1 MTSIEATSENR
12 ARCSN
17 WVRHLPPFSVLIA
30 GLVLFIMLLLV
41 VFAPLL
47 APMDPRDVA
56 SYSLI
61 DMEIPPAFMAGGDK
75 RFLLGT
81 DNQGRDLVS
90 VILFGLRISVMIGVG
105 AVCFSALVGVALG
118 LIAGFFGGL
127 MDGLVMRVADV
138 LVSFPTIL
146 VALLISGIARAQLS
160 ADQMLSWAPLVLI
173 FSIAINEWV
182 QYARTVRA
190 ATMVEFVRDYVRAAR
205 VIGLPSRQIMGRH
218 ILPNVMSSVMVI
230 ATINLAGAILTEAT
244 LSFLGAGMPPT
255 YPSLGTLIRIG
266 NQFLFSGLWWI
277 AVMPTIVLVIL
288 VLAVN
293 VVGDYL
299 RDRFNPKLMLR

>member
-1 MTSIEATSENR
+1 MMQR
-12 ARCSN
+12 
-17 WVRHLPPFSVLIA
+17 LPPLSVILA
-30 GLVLFIMLLLV
+30 SLVLVTMLVLV
-41 VFAPLL
+41 IFAPMI
-47 APMDPRDVA
+47 APMDPRDVS

-61 DMEIPPAFMAGGDK
+61 DAEIPPVFVDGGDP

-90 VILFGLRISVMIGVG
+90 VILFGLRISVLIGVG
-105 AVCFSALVGVALG
+105 AVLFAAAIGVLLG

-127 MDGLVMRVADV
+127 IDSIVMRIADI

-146 VALLISGIARAQLS
+146 VALLISGIAKAQLS
-160 ADQMLSWAPLVLI
+160 ADTVLTWAPLILI
-173 FSIAINEWV
+173 FAIAVNEWV

-190 ATMVEFVRDYVRAAR
+190 SSMVEISRDYVRAAK
-205 VIGLPSRQIMGRH
+205 VIGLPSRRIMMRH

-277 AVMPTIVLVIL
+277 AVMPAAVLVVL
-288 VLAVN
+288 VLSVN
-293 VVGDYL
+293 VIGDYL
-299 RDRFNPKLMLR
+299 RDRFNPKLMAR

>member
-1 MTSIEATSENR
+1 MATQVSLSR
-12 ARCSN
+12 R
-17 WVRHLPPFSVLIA
+17 LPPISVMIA
-30 GLVLFIMLLLV
+30 GLILVTMLVLVI
-41 VFAPLL
+41 FAPLI
-47 APMDPRDVA
+47 APIDPRDVS

-61 DMEIPPAFMAGGDK
+61 DMEVPPVFMDGGDP

-90 VILFGLRISVMIGVG
+90 VILFGLRISMLIGAGAVLLAAAIGVT
-105 AVCFSALVGVALG
+105 LG
-118 LIAGFFGGL
+118 SIAGYFGGII
-127 MDGLVMRVADV
+127 DSIVMRIADV

-160 ADQMLSWAPLVLI
+160 ADTVSNWAPVILI
-173 FSIAINEWV
+173 FAIAVNEWV

-190 ATMVEFVRDYVRAAR
+190 SSMVEISRDYVRAAK
-205 VIGLPSRQIMGRH
+205 VIGLPSRRIMMRH

-244 LSFLGAGMPPT
+244 LSFLGAGMPAT

-266 NQFLFSGLWWI
+266 NEFLFSGLWWI
-277 AVMPTIVLVIL
+277 AVMPAVVLVVL

-293 VVGDYL
+293 IIGDYL
-299 RDRFNPKLMLR
+299 RDRFNPKLMAN

>member
-1 MTSIEATSENR
+1 MR
-12 ARCSN
+12 R
-17 WVRHLPPFSVLIA
+17 LPPVSVVIA
-30 GLVLFIMLLLV
+30 SLVLVIMLVLV
-41 VFAPLL
+41 IFAPMI

-56 SYSLI
+56 SYSLM
-61 DMEIPPAFMAGGDK
+61 DMEIPPAFMEGGDS

-90 VILFGLRISVMIGVG
+90 VILFGLRISVVIGLG
-105 AVCFSALVGVALG
+105 AVVFAAVLGVVLG
-118 LIAGFFGGL
+118 LVAGFFGGVV
-127 MDGLVMRVADV
+127 DGIVMRIADIF
-138 LVSFPTIL
+138 VSFPTIL

-160 ADQMLSWAPLVLI
+160 AETMLAWAPLVLI

-190 ATMVEFVRDYVRAAR
+190 STMVEIARDYVRAAK
-205 VIGLPSRQIMGRH
+205 VIGLPSTRIMGRH
-218 ILPNVMSSVMVI
+218 ILPNIMSSVMVI

-277 AVMPTIVLVIL
+277 AVMPATVLVIL

-293 VVGDYL
+293 VIGDYL
-299 RDRFNPKLMLR
+299 RDHFNPKLMAR

>member
-1 MTSIEATSENR
+1 M
-12 ARCSN
+12 ARQSLLH
-17 WVRHLPPFSVLIA
+17 RLPPVSVMIA
-30 GLVLFIMLLLV
+30 FFILAVMLVLVI
-41 VFAPLL
+41 FAPMI
-47 APMDPRDVA
+47 APMDPRDVS
-56 SYSLI
+56 SYSLM
-61 DMEIPPAFMAGGDK
+61 DMEIPPAFMDGGDP

-90 VILFGLRISVMIGVG
+90 VILFGLRISVLIGIG
-105 AVCFSALVGVALG
+105 AVLFAAALG
-118 LIAGFFGGL
+118 VMLGLVAGYFGGVV
-127 MDGLVMRVADV
+127 DSVVMRIADV

-146 VALLISGIARAQLS
+146 VALLISGIARAQLGT
-160 ADQMLSWAPLVLI
+160 DMVLTWAPVILI
-173 FSIAINEWV
+173 FAISVNEWV

-190 ATMVEFVRDYVRAAR
+190 STMVEVSRDYVRAAK
-205 VIGLPSRQIMGRH
+205 VIGLPSGRIMVRH

-277 AVMPTIVLVIL
+277 AVMPAAVLVIL

-299 RDRFNPKLMLR
+299 RDRFNPKLMAR

>member
-1 MTSIEATSENR
+1 MATQSLMR
-12 ARCSN
+12 R
-17 WVRHLPPFSVLIA
+17 LPPVSVMIA
-30 GLVLFIMLLLV
+30 GLVLAIMLVLV
-41 VFAPLL
+41 VFAPLI
-47 APMDPRDVA
+47 APMDPRDVS

-61 DMEIPPAFMAGGDK
+61 DMEIPPAFMDGGDP

-90 VILFGLRISVMIGVG
+90 VILFGLRISVVIGLG
-105 AVCFSALVGVALG
+105 AVLFAAALGVVLG

-127 MDGLVMRVADV
+127 VDGIVMRIADV

-160 ADQMLSWAPLVLI
+160 AETMLTWAPLVLI
-173 FSIAINEWV
+173 FSIAVNEWV

-190 ATMVEFVRDYVRAAR
+190 STMVEVARDYVRAAK
-205 VIGLPSRQIMGRH
+205 VIGLPPGRIMGRH

-277 AVMPTIVLVIL
+277 AVMPAAVLVIL

-293 VVGDYL
+293 VIGDYL
-299 RDRFNPKLMLR
+299 RDRFNPKLMAR

>member
-1 MTSIEATSENR
+1 MATPSPKR
-12 ARCSN
+12 R
-17 WVRHLPPFSVLIA
+17 LPPVSVMIA
-30 GLVLFIMLLLV
+30 GLVLAVMLVLV
-41 VFAPLL
+41 LFAPLI
-47 APMDPRDVA
+47 APMDPRDVS

-61 DMEIPPAFMAGGDK
+61 DMEIPPVFMDGGDP

-90 VILFGLRISVMIGVG
+90 VILFGLRISVVIGLG
-105 AVCFSALVGVALG
+105 AVLFSAALG
-118 LIAGFFGGL
+118 VVLGLVAGFFGGIV
-127 MDGLVMRVADV
+127 DGVVMRIADV

-146 VALLISGIARAQLS
+146 MALLISGIARAQLS
-160 ADQMLSWAPLVLI
+160 ADTMLAWAPIVLI

-190 ATMVEFVRDYVRAAR
+190 ATMVEVARDYVRAAK
-205 VIGLPSRQIMGRH
+205 VIGLPSGRIMGRH

-277 AVMPTIVLVIL
+277 AVMPAAVLVIL

-293 VVGDYL
+293 VIGDYL
-299 RDRFNPKLMLR
+299 RDRFNPKLMVN

>member
-1 MTSIEATSENR
+1 MATQSLMR
-12 ARCSN
+12 R
-17 WVRHLPPFSVLIA
+17 LPPVSVMIA
-30 GLVLFIMLLLV
+30 GLVLAIMLVLV
-41 VFAPLL
+41 VFAPLI
-47 APMDPRDVA
+47 APMDPRDVS

-61 DMEIPPAFMAGGDK
+61 DMEIPPSFMDGGDP

-90 VILFGLRISVMIGVG
+90 VILFGLRISVVIGLG
-105 AVCFSALVGVALG
+105 AVLFAAALG
-118 LIAGFFGGL
+118 VVLGLVAGFFGGFV
-127 MDGLVMRVADV
+127 DSIVMRIADV

-160 ADQMLSWAPLVLI
+160 ADTMLTWAPLVLI
-173 FSIAINEWV
+173 FSIAVNEWV

-190 ATMVEFVRDYVRAAR
+190 STMVEVARDYVRAAK
-205 VIGLPSRQIMGRH
+205 VIGLPAGRIMGRH

-277 AVMPTIVLVIL
+277 AVMPAAVLVIL

-293 VVGDYL
+293 VIGDYL
-299 RDRFNPKLMLR
+299 RDRFNPKLMAR

>member
-1 MTSIEATSENR
+1 
-12 ARCSN
+12 
-17 WVRHLPPFSVLIA
+17 
-30 GLVLFIMLLLV
+30 
-41 VFAPLL
+41 
-47 APMDPRDVA
+47 MDPRDVS

-61 DMEIPPAFMAGGDK
+61 DMEIPPSFMDGGDP

-90 VILFGLRISVMIGVG
+90 VILFGLRISVVIGLG
-105 AVCFSALVGVALG
+105 AVLFAAALG
-118 LIAGFFGGL
+118 VVLGLVAGFFGGFV
-127 MDGLVMRVADV
+127 DSIVMRIADV

-160 ADQMLSWAPLVLI
+160 ADTMLTWAPLVLI
-173 FSIAINEWV
+173 FSIAVNEWV

-190 ATMVEFVRDYVRAAR
+190 STMVEVARDYVRAAK
-205 VIGLPSRQIMGRH
+205 VIGLPAGRIMGRH

-277 AVMPTIVLVIL
+277 AVMPAAVLVIL

-293 VVGDYL
+293 VIGDYL
-299 RDRFNPKLMLR
+299 RDRFNPKLMAR

>member
-1 MTSIEATSENR
+1 MATQSLMR
-12 ARCSN
+12 R
-17 WVRHLPPFSVLIA
+17 LPPVSVMIA
-30 GLVLFIMLLLV
+30 GLALAIMLVLV
-41 VFAPLL
+41 VFAPMI
-47 APMDPRDVA
+47 APMDPRDVS

-61 DMEIPPAFMAGGDK
+61 DMEIPPAFMEGGDP

-90 VILFGLRISVMIGVG
+90 VILFGLRISVVIGLG
-105 AVCFSALVGVALG
+105 AVLFAAALG
-118 LIAGFFGGL
+118 VILGLVAGFFGGFV
-127 MDGLVMRVADV
+127 DSVVMRIADV

-160 ADQMLSWAPLVLI
+160 ADTMLTWAPLVLI
-173 FSIAINEWV
+173 FSIAVNEWV

-190 ATMVEFVRDYVRAAR
+190 STMVEVARDYVRAAK
-205 VIGLPSRQIMGRH
+205 VIGLPSGRIMGRH

-277 AVMPTIVLVIL
+277 AVMPAAVLVVL

-293 VVGDYL
+293 IIGDYL
-299 RDRFNPKLMLR
+299 RDRFNPKLMAR

>member
-1 MTSIEATSENR
+1 MM
-12 ARCSN
+12 
-17 WVRHLPPFSVLIA
+17 RHLPPISVLFA
-30 GLVLFIMLLLV
+30 SLVLFIMLGLV
-41 VFAPLL
+41 IFAPLI
-47 APMDPRDVA
+47 APMDPRDVS

-61 DMEIPPAFMAGGDK
+61 DMEIPPIFMAGGDG
-75 RFLLGT
+75 RFWLGT

-90 VILFGLRISVMIGVG
+90 VILFGLRISVIIGVG
-105 AVCFSALVGVALG
+105 AVSISALIGVILG
-118 LIAGFFGGL
+118 LIAGFLGGVI
-127 MDGLVMRVADV
+127 DGFVMRMADI

-160 ADQMLSWAPLVLI
+160 SDMMLSWAPLVLI

-190 ATMVEFVRDYVRAAR
+190 ATMVEFVRDYVRAVR
-205 VIGLPSRQIMGRH
+205 VIGLPSHHIMGRH
-218 ILPNVMSSVMVI
+218 ILPNIMSSVMVI

-277 AVMPTIVLVIL
+277 AVMPTIVLVML

-299 RDRFNPKLMLR
+299 RDRFNPKLMVH

>member
-1 MTSIEATSENR
+1 MTRQSLMYR
-12 ARCSN
+12 
-17 WVRHLPPFSVLIA
+17 LPPVSVMIA
-30 GLVLFIMLLLV
+30 GLVLAIMLVLV
-41 VFAPLL
+41 IFAPLI
-47 APMDPRDVA
+47 APMDPRDVS
-56 SYSLI
+56 SYSLM
-61 DMEIPPAFMAGGDK
+61 DMEIPPAFMEGGDP

-90 VILFGLRISVMIGVG
+90 VILFGLRISVLIGIG
-105 AVCFSALVGVALG
+105 AVLFAALVGVVLG
-118 LIAGFFGGL
+118 LVAGFFGGIV
-127 MDGLVMRVADV
+127 DSIVMRIADV

-160 ADQMLSWAPLVLI
+160 ADTMLTWAPLVLI

-190 ATMVEFVRDYVRAAR
+190 STMVEVARDYVRAAK
-205 VIGLPSRQIMGRH
+205 VIGLPSGRIMRRH

-277 AVMPTIVLVIL
+277 AVMPATVLVVL

-293 VVGDYL
+293 VIGDYL
-299 RDRFNPKLMLR
+299 RDRFNPKLAER

>member
-1 MTSIEATSENR
+1 MMATHGSLLR
-12 ARCSN
+12 R
-17 WVRHLPPFSVLIA
+17 LPPISVMIA
-30 GLVLFIMLLLV
+30 GLILV
-41 VFAPLL
+41 VMLVLVIFAPMI
-47 APMDPRDVA
+47 APIDPRDVS

-61 DMEIPPAFMAGGDK
+61 DMEIPPSFMDGGDP

-90 VILFGLRISVMIGVG
+90 VILFGLRISILIGAG
-105 AVCFSALVGVALG
+105 AVLLAAAIGVALG
-118 LIAGFFGGL
+118 SIAGYFGGII
-127 MDGLVMRVADV
+127 DSIVMRIADV

-160 ADQMLSWAPLVLI
+160 ADTVSSWAPIILI
-173 FSIAINEWV
+173 FAIAVNEWV

-190 ATMVEFVRDYVRAAR
+190 SSMVEISRDYVRAAK
-205 VIGLPSRQIMGRH
+205 VIGLPSSRIMMRH

-244 LSFLGAGMPPT
+244 LSFLGAGMPAT

-266 NQFLFSGLWWI
+266 NEFLFSGLWWI
-277 AVMPTIVLVIL
+277 AVMPAIVLVIL

-299 RDRFNPKLMLR
+299 RDRFNPKLMAN

>member
-1 MTSIEATSENR
+1 MATQTLMR
-12 ARCSN
+12 R
-17 WVRHLPPFSVLIA
+17 LPPVSVMIA
-30 GLVLFIMLLLV
+30 GLVLAIMLMLV
-41 VFAPLL
+41 VFAPLI
-47 APMDPRDVA
+47 APMDPRDVS

-61 DMEIPPAFMAGGDK
+61 DMEIPPAFMDGGDP

-90 VILFGLRISVMIGVG
+90 VILFGLRISVVIGLG
-105 AVCFSALVGVALG
+105 AVLFAAALG
-118 LIAGFFGGL
+118 VVLGLVAGFFGGFV
-127 MDGLVMRVADV
+127 DSVVMRIADV

-160 ADQMLSWAPLVLI
+160 AETMLTWAPLVLI
-173 FSIAINEWV
+173 FSIAVNEWV

-190 ATMVEFVRDYVRAAR
+190 STMVEVARDYVRAAK
-205 VIGLPSRQIMGRH
+205 VIGLPAGRIMGRH

-277 AVMPTIVLVIL
+277 AVMPAAVLVVL

-293 VVGDYL
+293 VIGDYL
-299 RDRFNPKLMLR
+299 RDRFNPKLMAR

>member
-1 MTSIEATSENR
+1 
-12 ARCSN
+12 
-17 WVRHLPPFSVLIA
+17 
-30 GLVLFIMLLLV
+30 
-41 VFAPLL
+41 
-47 APMDPRDVA
+47 MD
-56 SYSLI
+56 
-61 DMEIPPAFMAGGDK
+61 GGDP

-90 VILFGLRISVMIGVG
+90 VILFGLRISILIGLG
-105 AVCFSALVGVALG
+105 AVLFAAAAGVILG
-118 LIAGFFGGL
+118 LISGYFGGIV
-127 MDGLVMRVADV
+127 DSIVMRIADI

-146 VALLISGIARAQLS
+146 VALLVSGIARAQLGTET
-160 ADQMLSWAPLVLI
+160 MLEWAPLILI
-173 FSIAINEWV
+173 FAIAINEWV

-190 ATMVEFVRDYVRAAR
+190 SSMVEISRDYVRAAK
-205 VIGLPSRQIMGRH
+205 VIGLPSGRIMLKH

-277 AVMPTIVLVIL
+277 AVMPAAVLVVL

-293 VVGDYL
+293 VIGDYL
-299 RDRFNPKLMLR
+299 RDRFNPKLMAR

>member
-1 MTSIEATSENR
+1 MATQSVAHR
-12 ARCSN
+12 
-17 WVRHLPPFSVLIA
+17 LPPVSVMIA
-30 GLVLFIMLLLV
+30 GVVLLVMLLLV
-41 VFAPLL
+41 VFAPLI
-47 APMDPRDVA
+47 APMDPRDVS

-61 DMEIPPAFMAGGDK
+61 DMELPPSFMEGGDP

-90 VILFGLRISVMIGVG
+90 VILFGLRISIVIGLG
-105 AVCFSALVGVALG
+105 AVVFSAAVGVVLG
-118 LIAGFFGGL
+118 LVAGFFGGIV
-127 MDGLVMRVADV
+127 DSVVMRVADV

-160 ADQMLSWAPLVLI
+160 ADTILTWAPFILI
-173 FSIAINEWV
+173 FAIAVNEWV

-190 ATMVEFVRDYVRAAR
+190 STMVEVARDYVRAAR
-205 VIGLPSRQIMGRH
+205 VIGLPSGRIMARH

-266 NQFLFSGLWWI
+266 NEFLFSGLWWI
-277 AVMPTIVLVIL
+277 AVMPATVLVIL

-293 VVGDYL
+293 VIGDYL
-299 RDRFNPKLMLR
+299 RDRFNPKLMAN

>member
-1 MTSIEATSENR
+1 MATQSLMR
-12 ARCSN
+12 R
-17 WVRHLPPFSVLIA
+17 LPPVSVMIA
-30 GLVLFIMLLLV
+30 GLVLAIMLVLV
-41 VFAPLL
+41 LFAPLI
-47 APMDPRDVA
+47 APMDPRDVS

-61 DMEIPPAFMAGGDK
+61 DMEIPPAFMEGGDP

-90 VILFGLRISVMIGVG
+90 VILFGLRISVVIGLG
-105 AVCFSALVGVALG
+105 AVLFAAAFGVVLG
-118 LIAGFFGGL
+118 LVAGFFGGL
-127 MDGLVMRVADV
+127 VDNVVMRIADV

-160 ADQMLSWAPLVLI
+160 ADTMLAWAPLVLI

-190 ATMVEFVRDYVRAAR
+190 STMVEVARDYVRAAK
-205 VIGLPSRQIMGRH
+205 VIGLPSGRIMGRH

-277 AVMPTIVLVIL
+277 AVMPAAVLVIL

-293 VVGDYL
+293 VIGDYL
-299 RDRFNPKLMLR
+299 RDRFNPKLMAR

>member
-1 MTSIEATSENR
+1 MATQSLMR
-12 ARCSN
+12 R
-17 WVRHLPPFSVLIA
+17 LPPVSVVIA
-30 GLVLFIMLLLV
+30 SLVLVVMLVLV
-41 VFAPLL
+41 IFAPMI

-56 SYSLI
+56 SYSLM
-61 DMEIPPAFMAGGDK
+61 DMEIPPAFMEGGDS

-90 VILFGLRISVMIGVG
+90 VILFGLRISVVIGLG
-105 AVCFSALVGVALG
+105 AVVFAAVLGVVLG
-118 LIAGFFGGL
+118 LVAGFFGGVV
-127 MDGLVMRVADV
+127 DSIVMRIADIF
-138 LVSFPTIL
+138 VSFPTIL

-160 ADQMLSWAPLVLI
+160 AETMLAWAPLVLI

-190 ATMVEFVRDYVRAAR
+190 STMVEIARDYVRAAK
-205 VIGLPSRQIMGRH
+205 VIGLPSTRIMGRH
-218 ILPNVMSSVMVI
+218 ILPNIMSPVMVI

-277 AVMPTIVLVIL
+277 AVMPATVLVIL

-293 VVGDYL
+293 VIGDYL
-299 RDRFNPKLMLR
+299 RDHFNPKLMAR

>member
-1 MTSIEATSENR
+1 M
-12 ARCSN
+12 ARQSLLH
-17 WVRHLPPFSVLIA
+17 RLPPVSVMIAFLILA
-30 GLVLFIMLLLV
+30 VMLVLVI
-41 VFAPLL
+41 FAPMI
-47 APMDPRDVA
+47 APMDPRDVS
-56 SYSLI
+56 SYSLM
-61 DMEIPPAFMAGGDK
+61 DMEIPPAFMDGGDP

-90 VILFGLRISVMIGVG
+90 VILFGLRISVLIGIG
-105 AVCFSALVGVALG
+105 AVLFAAALG
-118 LIAGFFGGL
+118 VMLGLVAGYFGGVV
-127 MDGLVMRVADV
+127 DSVVMRIADV

-146 VALLISGIARAQLS
+146 VALLISGIARAQLGT
-160 ADQMLSWAPLVLI
+160 DMVLTWAPVILI
-173 FSIAINEWV
+173 FAISVNEWV

-190 ATMVEFVRDYVRAAR
+190 STMVEVSRDYVRAAK
-205 VIGLPSRQIMGRH
+205 VIGLPSGRIMVRH

-277 AVMPTIVLVIL
+277 AVMPAAVLVIL

-299 RDRFNPKLMLR
+299 RDRFNPKLMAR

>member
-1 MTSIEATSENR
+1 MATQSLMR
-12 ARCSN
+12 R
-17 WVRHLPPFSVLIA
+17 LPPVSVMIA
-30 GLVLFIMLLLV
+30 GLVLAVMLVLV
-41 VFAPLL
+41 LFAPMI
-47 APMDPRDVA
+47 APMDPRDVS

-61 DMEIPPAFMAGGDK
+61 DMEIPPAFMDGGDP

-90 VILFGLRISVMIGVG
+90 VILFGLRISVVIGIG
-105 AVCFSALVGVALG
+105 AVLFSAALG
-118 LIAGFFGGL
+118 VILGLVAGFFGGIV
-127 MDGLVMRVADV
+127 DGIVMRIADV

-160 ADQMLSWAPLVLI
+160 ADTMLAWAPLVLI
-173 FSIAINEWV
+173 FSIAVNEWV

-190 ATMVEFVRDYVRAAR
+190 STMVEVARDYVRAAK
-205 VIGLPSRQIMGRH
+205 VIGLPSGRIMGRH

-277 AVMPTIVLVIL
+277 AVMPAIVLVIL

-293 VVGDYL
+293 VIGDYL
-299 RDRFNPKLMLR
+299 RDRFNPKLMAR

>member
-1 MTSIEATSENR
+1 MATQSLMR
-12 ARCSN
+12 R
-17 WVRHLPPFSVLIA
+17 LPPVSVVIA
-30 GLVLFIMLLLV
+30 SLVLLIMLILV
-41 VFAPLL
+41 IFAPLI

-56 SYSLI
+56 SYSLM
-61 DMEIPPAFMAGGDK
+61 DMEIPPAFMESGDP

-90 VILFGLRISVMIGVG
+90 VILFGLRISVVIGLG
-105 AVCFSALVGVALG
+105 AVIFAAMLGVVLG
-118 LIAGFFGGL
+118 LVAGFFGGVV
-127 MDGLVMRVADV
+127 DGVIMRIADIF
-138 LVSFPTIL
+138 VSFPTIL

-160 ADQMLSWAPLVLI
+160 AETMLAWAPLVLI

-190 ATMVEFVRDYVRAAR
+190 STMVEIARDYVRAAKI
-205 VIGLPSRQIMGRH
+205 IGLPSSRIMGRH
-218 ILPNVMSSVMVI
+218 ILPNIMSSVMVI

-277 AVMPTIVLVIL
+277 AVMPATVLVIL

-293 VVGDYL
+293 VIGDYL
-299 RDRFNPKLMLR
+299 RDHFNPKLMAR

>member
-1 MTSIEATSENR
+1 MATQSLMR
-12 ARCSN
+12 R
-17 WVRHLPPFSVLIA
+17 LPPVSVMIA
-30 GLVLFIMLLLV
+30 GLVVFIMLILV
-41 VFAPLL
+41 VFAPLI
-47 APMDPRDVA
+47 APMDPRDVS

-61 DMEIPPAFMAGGDK
+61 DMEIPPAFMEGGDP

-81 DNQGRDLVS
+81 DNQGRDLLS
-90 VILFGLRISVMIGVG
+90 VILFGLRISVVIGLG
-105 AVCFSALVGVALG
+105 AVIFAAALGVALG
-118 LIAGFFGGL
+118 LVAGFFGGFV
-127 MDGLVMRVADV
+127 DSVVMRIADV

-160 ADQMLSWAPLVLI
+160 ADMMLTWAPLVLI
-173 FSIAINEWV
+173 FSIAVNEWV

-190 ATMVEFVRDYVRAAR
+190 STMVEVARDYVRAAK
-205 VIGLPSRQIMGRH
+205 VIGLPSGRIMGRH

-277 AVMPTIVLVIL
+277 AVMPAAVLVVL

-293 VVGDYL
+293 VIGDYL
-299 RDRFNPKLMLR
+299 RDRFNPKLMAR

>member
-1 MTSIEATSENR
+1 M
-12 ARCSN
+12 
-17 WVRHLPPFSVLIA
+17 V
-30 GLVLFIMLLLV
+30 
-41 VFAPLL
+41 
-47 APMDPRDVA
+47 D
-56 SYSLI
+56 
-61 DMEIPPAFMAGGDK
+61 
-75 RFLLGT
+75 
-81 DNQGRDLVS
+81 
-90 VILFGLRISVMIGVG
+90 
-105 AVCFSALVGVALG
+105 
-118 LIAGFFGGL
+118 GF
-127 MDGLVMRVADV
+127 VMRIADV

-146 VALLISGIARAQLS
+146 IALLISGIARAQLS
-160 ADQMLSWAPLVLI
+160 ADMMLSWAPLVLI

-190 ATMVEFVRDYVRAAR
+190 STMVEFVRDYVRAAR
-205 VIGLPSRQIMGRH
+205 VIGLPSSKIMVRH
-218 ILPNVMSSVMVI
+218 ILPNIMSSVMVI

-299 RDRFNPKLMLR
+299 RDRFNPKLMVR

>member
-1 MTSIEATSENR
+1 MATQSLMR
-12 ARCSN
+12 R
-17 WVRHLPPFSVLIA
+17 LPPVSVVIA
-30 GLVLFIMLLLV
+30 SLVLVIMLILV
-41 VFAPLL
+41 IFAPMI

-56 SYSLI
+56 SYSLM
-61 DMEIPPAFMAGGDK
+61 DMEIPPAFMEGGDS

-90 VILFGLRISVMIGVG
+90 VILFGLRISVVIGLG
-105 AVCFSALVGVALG
+105 AVVFAAVLGVVLG
-118 LIAGFFGGL
+118 LVSGFFGGVV
-127 MDGLVMRVADV
+127 DGIVMRIADIF
-138 LVSFPTIL
+138 VSFPTIL

-160 ADQMLSWAPLVLI
+160 AETMLAWAPLVLI

-190 ATMVEFVRDYVRAAR
+190 STMVEIARDYVRAAK
-205 VIGLPSRQIMGRH
+205 VIGLPSARIMGRH
-218 ILPNVMSSVMVI
+218 ILPNIMSSVMVI

-277 AVMPTIVLVIL
+277 AVMPATVLVIL

-293 VVGDYL
+293 VIGDYL
-299 RDRFNPKLMLR
+299 RDHFNPKLMAR

>member
-1 MTSIEATSENR
+1 MATQSLMR
-12 ARCSN
+12 R
-17 WVRHLPPFSVLIA
+17 LPPVSVMIA
-30 GLVLFIMLLLV
+30 GLVLAIMLALV
-41 VFAPLL
+41 VFAPLI
-47 APMDPRDVA
+47 APMDPRDVS

-61 DMEIPPAFMAGGDK
+61 DMEIPPAFMDGGDR

-90 VILFGLRISVMIGVG
+90 VILFGLRISVVIGLG
-105 AVCFSALVGVALG
+105 AVLFAAALGVVLG

-127 MDGLVMRVADV
+127 VDGIVMRIADV

-160 ADQMLSWAPLVLI
+160 AETMLTWAPLVLI
-173 FSIAINEWV
+173 FSIAVNEWV

-190 ATMVEFVRDYVRAAR
+190 STMVEVARDYVRAAK
-205 VIGLPSRQIMGRH
+205 VIGLPPGRIMGRH

-277 AVMPTIVLVIL
+277 AVMPAAVLVIL

-293 VVGDYL
+293 VIGDYL
-299 RDRFNPKLMLR
+299 RDRFNPKLMAR

>member
-1 MTSIEATSENR
+1 MATQTLMR
-12 ARCSN
+12 R
-17 WVRHLPPFSVLIA
+17 LPPVSVMIA
-30 GLVLFIMLLLV
+30 GLVLAIMLVLV
-41 VFAPLL
+41 VFAPLI
-47 APMDPRDVA
+47 APMDPRDVS

-61 DMEIPPAFMAGGDK
+61 DMEIPPSFMDGGDP

-90 VILFGLRISVMIGVG
+90 VILFGLRISVVIGLG
-105 AVCFSALVGVALG
+105 AVLFAAALG
-118 LIAGFFGGL
+118 VVLGLVAGFFGGFV
-127 MDGLVMRVADV
+127 DSIVMRIADV

-160 ADQMLSWAPLVLI
+160 ADTMLTWAPLVLI
-173 FSIAINEWV
+173 FSIAVNEWV

-190 ATMVEFVRDYVRAAR
+190 STMVEVARDYVRAAK
-205 VIGLPSRQIMGRH
+205 VIGLPAGRIMGRH

-277 AVMPTIVLVIL
+277 AVMPAAVLVIL

-293 VVGDYL
+293 VIGDYL
-299 RDRFNPKLMLR
+299 RDRFNPKLMAR

>member
-1 MTSIEATSENR
+1 MATQSLMR
-12 ARCSN
+12 R
-17 WVRHLPPFSVLIA
+17 LPPVSVVIA
-30 GLVLFIMLLLV
+30 SLVLVVMLVLV
-41 VFAPLL
+41 IFAPLI

-56 SYSLI
+56 SYSLM
-61 DMEIPPAFMAGGDK
+61 DMEIPPAFMEGGDS

-90 VILFGLRISVMIGVG
+90 VILFGLRISVVIGLG
-105 AVCFSALVGVALG
+105 AVVFAAVLGVVLG
-118 LIAGFFGGL
+118 LVAGFFGGVV
-127 MDGLVMRVADV
+127 DSIVMRIADIF
-138 LVSFPTIL
+138 VSFPTIL

-160 ADQMLSWAPLVLI
+160 AETMLAWAPLVLI

-190 ATMVEFVRDYVRAAR
+190 STMVEIARDYVRAAK
-205 VIGLPSRQIMGRH
+205 VIGLPSTRIMGRH
-218 ILPNVMSSVMVI
+218 ILPNIMSSVMVI

-277 AVMPTIVLVIL
+277 AVMPATVLVIL

-293 VVGDYL
+293 VIGDYL
-299 RDRFNPKLMLR
+299 RDHFNPKLMAR

>member
-1 MTSIEATSENR
+1 MATPSPKR
-12 ARCSN
+12 R
-17 WVRHLPPFSVLIA
+17 LPPVSVMIA
-30 GLVLFIMLLLV
+30 GLLLAVMRVLVL
-41 VFAPLL
+41 FAPLI
-47 APMDPRDVA
+47 APMDPRDVS

-61 DMEIPPAFMAGGDK
+61 DMEIPPVFMDGGDP

-90 VILFGLRISVMIGVG
+90 VILFGLRISVVIGLG
-105 AVCFSALVGVALG
+105 AVLFSAALG
-118 LIAGFFGGL
+118 VVLGLVAGFFGGIV
-127 MDGLVMRVADV
+127 DGVVMRIADV

-146 VALLISGIARAQLS
+146 MALLISGIARAQLS
-160 ADQMLSWAPLVLI
+160 ADTMLAWAPIVLI

-190 ATMVEFVRDYVRAAR
+190 ATMVEVARDYVRAAK
-205 VIGLPSRQIMGRH
+205 VIGLPSGRIMGRH

-277 AVMPTIVLVIL
+277 AVMPAAVLVIL

-293 VVGDYL
+293 VIGDYL
-299 RDRFNPKLMLR
+299 RDRFNPKLMVN

>member
-1 MTSIEATSENR
+1 MATQSLMR
-12 ARCSN
+12 R
-17 WVRHLPPFSVLIA
+17 LPPVSVVIA
-30 GLVLFIMLLLV
+30 SLVLVIMLVLV
-41 VFAPLL
+41 IFAPMI

-56 SYSLI
+56 SYSLM
-61 DMEIPPAFMAGGDK
+61 DMEIPPAFMEGGDS

-90 VILFGLRISVMIGVG
+90 VILFGLRISVVIGLG
-105 AVCFSALVGVALG
+105 AVVFAAVLGVVLG
-118 LIAGFFGGL
+118 LVAGFFGGVV
-127 MDGLVMRVADV
+127 DGIVMRIADIF
-138 LVSFPTIL
+138 VSFPTIL

-160 ADQMLSWAPLVLI
+160 AETMLAWAPLVLI

-190 ATMVEFVRDYVRAAR
+190 STMVEIARDYVRAAK
-205 VIGLPSRQIMGRH
+205 VIGLPSTRIMGRH
-218 ILPNVMSSVMVI
+218 ILPNIMSSVMVI

-244 LSFLGAGMPPT
+244 LSFLGAGMPQT

-277 AVMPTIVLVIL
+277 AVMPATVLVIL

-293 VVGDYL
+293 VIGDYL
-299 RDRFNPKLMLR
+299 RDHFNPKLMAR

>member
-1 MTSIEATSENR
+1 MATQSVMR
-12 ARCSN
+12 R
-17 WVRHLPPFSVLIA
+17 LPPVSVIIA
-30 GLVLFIMLLLV
+30 SLVLAIMLILV
-41 VFAPLL
+41 IFAPLI

-56 SYSLI
+56 SYSLM
-61 DMEIPPAFMAGGDK
+61 DMEIPPVFMEGGDS

-90 VILFGLRISVMIGVG
+90 VILFGLRISVVIGLG
-105 AVCFSALVGVALG
+105 AVVFAAMLGVVLG
-118 LIAGFFGGL
+118 LIAGFFGG
-127 MDGLVMRVADV
+127 MVDGIVMRIADIF
-138 LVSFPTIL
+138 VSFPTIL

-160 ADQMLSWAPLVLI
+160 ADAMLAWAPLVLI

-190 ATMVEFVRDYVRAAR
+190 STMVEIARDYVRAAK
-205 VIGLPSRQIMGRH
+205 VIGLPSPRIMARH
-218 ILPNVMSSVMVI
+218 ILPNIMSSVMVI

-277 AVMPTIVLVIL
+277 AVMPAAVLVIL

-293 VVGDYL
+293 VIGDYL
-299 RDRFNPKLMLR
+299 RDHFNPKLMAR

>member
-1 MTSIEATSENR
+1 MATQSLMR
-12 ARCSN
+12 R
-17 WVRHLPPFSVLIA
+17 LPPVSVMIA
-30 GLVLFIMLLLV
+30 GLVLAIMLVLV
-41 VFAPLL
+41 LFAPLI
-47 APMDPRDVA
+47 APMDPRDVS

-61 DMEIPPAFMAGGDK
+61 DMEIPPAFMEGGDP

-90 VILFGLRISVMIGVG
+90 VILFGLRISVVIGLG
-105 AVCFSALVGVALG
+105 AVLFAAAFGVVLG
-118 LIAGFFGGL
+118 LVAGFFGGL
-127 MDGLVMRVADV
+127 VDNVVMRIADV

-160 ADQMLSWAPLVLI
+160 ADTMLAWAPLVLI

-190 ATMVEFVRDYVRAAR
+190 STMVEVARDYVRAAK
-205 VIGLPSRQIMGRH
+205 VIGLPSGRIMGRH

-277 AVMPTIVLVIL
+277 AVMPAAILVIL

-293 VVGDYL
+293 VIGDYL
-299 RDRFNPKLMLR
+299 RDRFNPKLMAR